1 MLKNKAPARAAL
13 LADLVPNQNVTVW
26 LHSQWKVTGNVVG
39 RYDRTMTVLRLK
51 DAKLEKPRHQPEP
64 EADCMLVPV
73 EDIQLIRLT
82 FAKPAP
88 RSRPPAL
95 LPRFPESK
103 PSRRIR
109 PHVDQR

>member
-73 EDIQLIRLT
+73 EDIQLIRVNVRET
-82 FAKPAP
+82 SAQVTASSPT
-88 RSRPPAL
+88 
-95 LPRFPESK
+95 
-103 PSRRIR
+103 PSV
-109 PHVDQR
+109 P